1 MKILAV
7 KRSVSRKNYFFGSLL
22 GRFFSA
28 RLNSTVKGHRIY
40 EGEVKPIYEKG
51 SEFHIFRIGRVRLN
65 LANKS
70 NAWTVGFPRQIN
82 KGYANCVAHI
92 LKEV

>member
-51 SEFHIFRIGRVRLN
+51 SEFHVFRIGRVRLN

-70 NAWTVGFPRQIN
+70 NAWTVGFPR
-82 KGYANCVAHI
+82 
-92 LKEV
+92 

>member
-1 MKILAV
+1 MKILAI
-7 KRSVSRKNYFFGSLL
+7 KRSTSRRNYFFGNLL

-28 RLNSTVKGHRIY
+28 RLNSTTKGHRKY

-51 SEFHIFRIGRVRLN
+51 TEYHVLRIGRARFN

-70 NAWTVGFPRQIN
+70 NAWTVGFPR
-82 KGYANCVAHI
+82 
-92 LKEV
+92 

>member
-1 MKILAV
+1 MKILAI
-7 KRSVSRKNYFFGSLL
+7 KRSTSRRNYFFGNLL

-28 RLNSTVKGHRIY
+28 RLNSTAKGHRKY

-51 SEFHIFRIGRVRLN
+51 TEYHVLRIGRARFN

-70 NAWTVGFPRQIN
+70 NAWTVGFPR
-82 KGYANCVAHI
+82 
-92 LKEV
+92 